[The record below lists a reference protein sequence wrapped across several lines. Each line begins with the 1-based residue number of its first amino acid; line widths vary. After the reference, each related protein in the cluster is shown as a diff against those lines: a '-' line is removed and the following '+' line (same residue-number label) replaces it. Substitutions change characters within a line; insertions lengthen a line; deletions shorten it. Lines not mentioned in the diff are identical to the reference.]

1 MQSPEPSRYGV
12 LEYSTIAV
20 KVAAVLLILGG
31 LLPHHAAS
39 QRLATKTPASS
50 ATFGA
55 EDHDSGR
62 LRQQRK
68 PMFEAELS
76 GVLDVRAATR

>member
-39 QRLATKTPASS
+39 QRLAAQAPALS
-50 ATFGA
+50 ASFGA
-55 EDHDSGR
+55 EDHAGR
-62 LRQQRK
+62 LLQQRK

-76 GVLDVRAATR
+76 GELDVRAATR